1 MTDEKLNQILQ
12 QALTPEVQD
21 EDIHIY
27 KRVRKNSMK
36 NIFKAGIAVAA

>member
-27 KRVRKNSMK
+27 KSVRQVMQLRHVQLW
-36 NIFKAGIAVAA
+36 F